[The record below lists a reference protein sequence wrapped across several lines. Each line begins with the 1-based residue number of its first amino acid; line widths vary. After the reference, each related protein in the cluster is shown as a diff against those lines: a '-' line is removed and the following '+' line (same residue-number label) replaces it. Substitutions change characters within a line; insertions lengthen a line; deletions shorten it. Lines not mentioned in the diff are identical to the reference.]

1 MFSFTDN
8 NFTGGNL
15 ESTIGKGYLGG
26 KNIDVSGLVLGDWF
40 GSAVALNATGDR
52 LAIGA
57 YGDNGASGAAFNS
70 GAVRLFSFSD
80 ANFTGGSLQST
91 IGKGYVGGNN
101 VDFSTL
107 ENDDYFGIS
116 LAFNAAGN
124 RLAVG
129 AYGDDGAGNLA
140 VDSGAAY
147 LFSFA
152 DSNFN
157 GASLES
163 TIGKGYIG
171 GKNVDVANLAGADAF
186 GSAVALNAA
195 GDRLA
200 VGAYAD
206 DGAGNLAADSGAV
219 YQFDFSDTNFSGASL
234 QTVFGKGYTGLGTV
248 DLTGLQA
255 GDRFGSAV
263 AVNGVGNRLAVGA
276 NGDDGAGNLVTD
288 SGAVYLFSQLTDS
301 IASGSSFAD
310 RQSDSV
316 TFSDTELETILS
328 AGTNVVLQA
337 NNDITVASA
346 VTVNNAGGNGGKL
359 TLQAGR
365 NINFNADVTT
375 DNGDLLAVAGD
386 PGAIASERDAG
397 TPTLTIASGVTI
409 NAGSGVVNLAAVGGN
424 FVNSP
429 GSATPITAS
438 QWYVYSTDPA
448 SNTLGGM
455 TPTGKH
461 YNQAYVSG
469 TTPSYAASGSWLL
482 YSLAPVLYVAP
493 SAQVIDY
500 GASPAPFSPIYSG
513 FIDGDTALTADISGT
528 AAFSSGGSNAGAY
541 DINYLNGLA
550 SGLGYT
556 FANNAASTA
565 ELVIN
570 SQAMDDAKNDAQ
582 KGIETKDANPAAIK
596 KASQGSCDAGSIV
609 STYANR
615 NIDRFLENEQ
625 STSDDDAAADD
636 DCDMLEAFHSDCPL
650 W

>member
-1 MFSFTDN
+1 MLPVGTELN
-8 NFTGGNL
+8 WN
-15 ESTIGKGYLGG
+15 
-26 KNIDVSGLVLGDWF
+26 VSDLVLGDWF
-40 GSAVALNATGDR
+40 GSAVALNAAGDR
-52 LAIGA
+52 LAVGA
-57 YGDNGASGAAFNS
+57 YGDNGASGTAFNS
-70 GAVRLFSFSD
+70 GAVRLFSFTDTSF
-80 ANFTGGSLQST
+80 AGGSLQAT
-91 IGKGYVGGNN
+91 IGRGYTVGKDVN
-101 VDFSTL
+101 FSTL
-107 ENDDYFGIS
+107 ENNDYFGIS
-116 LAFNAAGN
+116 LAFNAAGD

-140 VDSGAAY
+140 LDSGAAY

-157 GASLES
+157 GASLQA
-163 TIGKGYIG
+163 TIGKGYTG

-206 DGAGNLAADSGAV
+206 DGAGNLATDSGAL
-219 YQFDFSDTNFSGASL
+219 YQFGFSDTNFSGASL
-234 QTVFGKGYTGLGTV
+234 QTVFGKGYNAANQV
-248 DLTGLQA
+248 DVTTLQA

-263 AVNGVGNRLAVGA
+263 AINGVGNRLAVGA
-276 NGDDGAGNLVTD
+276 NGDDGAGNLVAD
-288 SGAVYLFSQLTDS
+288 AGAVYLFSKLTDS
-301 IASGSSFAD
+301 ITGASSFTD

-365 NINFNADVTT
+365 NINFNANVTT

-397 TPTLTIASGVTI
+397 TPTLTIGNGVTI

-424 FVNSP
+424 FINNS
-429 GSATPITAS
+429 GSATPISAS

-448 SNTLGGM
+448 ANTLGGM

-461 YNQAYVSG
+461 YNQAYVAG
-469 TTPSYAASGSWLL
+469 TTPSYAASGNWLL
-482 YSLAPVLYVAP
+482 YSLAPVLAVTP
-493 SAQVIDY
+493 NTQVI
-500 GASPAPFSPIYSG
+500 GFGTAPAPFSGSYSG
-513 FIDGDTALTADISGT
+513 FIDGDSALTADISGVAT
-528 AAFSSGGSNAGAY
+528 FDGGGTDAGAY
-541 DINYLNGLA
+541 DIHYLTGLA

-556 FANNAASTA
+556 FANNAASVG
-565 ELVIN
+565 ELVVE
-570 SQAMDDAKNDAQ
+570 SQAIDDAKSDAQ
-582 KGIETKDANPAAIK
+582 NGIVTKDASPAALK
-596 KASQGSCDAGSIV
+596 KSSQGSCDASSIV

-615 NIDRFLENEQ
+615 NIDRFIENEQ
-625 STSDDDAAADD
+625 STSDVDATEED
-636 DCDMLEAFHSDCPL
+636 DCDMWEAFHSDCPL